1 MNNNSKTK
9 KNKDSLKDIDN
20 INDNNTQNNNKIK
33 DDSNKENNTNNI
45 NKEEK
50 GKEVMINIDSN
61 EDSEELSQSIKNL
74 LLDKEFASP
83 VIVKKEN
90 KLITNYHYAT
100 FKNGYG
106 ENACY
111 INVILHLLYNI
122 EELREFLISLF
133 QIDESNKPNE
143 KDEKKNKD
151 KDQNDNEDCK
161 IDNNEFL
168 TSLGKI
174 ISRYKDIISNKEKN
188 KNNQVTVINTLKMRK
203 ILEKL
208 SGNKFQLNTIAD
220 PVELFTFIL
229 DILSE
234 NLDGDTHKTFYL
246 DLIDEYTCEQNGCN
260 QIKNKY
266 DKDNFIYH
274 IYIDEI
280 LKYLSIEDI
289 KVKDYNNKL
298 FEYSYTS
305 FLQSNIKICEKC
317 NSLMEHDLIC
327 NNCPDYILINC
338 VWRESNPKLED
349 VMTILFLLSLKD
361 DLNNLFTLQIKKKQ
375 NSFYCLFGFILY
387 SFTLSHYIICQFN
400 EEKKVFVLLD
410 DEVVKEFNNL
420 YDLIIEISAEVLK
433 KNGKAFFYPVM
444 LIYQKRNIYYSQFLK
459 NNKLNDKKYGEI
471 INKCQDAINEYQS
484 KEVLTEEFKSD
495 NYQKLI
501 EEQKVIENQIR
512 RSRKKAKENSKD
524 KKKSNEGEEEKEKIN
539 DIKNGENIIRI
550 EDEDNKSM
558 KDDKEQNQGTSIA
571 NKYKEKNKNL
581 NSDTKNNDNNQRNK
595 SKSRKKEEKEETK
608 IEIEKEKEKNNS
620 KNKNN
625 KNTKVKKKRKEDI
638 NQIIWNQSD
647 RIKKEEQNK
656 ENEDKAY
663 KNTRKSVEMKN
674 NTYLGKK
681 INNPIGQNNI
691 NDKENKRKSQYKG
704 DNLRKS
710 YNSRKYK

>member
-20 INDNNTQNNNKIK
+20 INDDNTQNNNKIK

-50 GKEVMINIDSN
+50 GKEVVINIDSN

-122 EELREFLISLF
+122 EELRDFLYSLF

-143 KDEKKNKD
+143 KDEKKNKDQD

-168 TSLGKI
+168 TSLGII
-174 ISRYKDIISNKEKN
+174 ISRYHGIILNVEKN
-188 KNNQVTVINTLKMRK
+188 KNKQVTVINTLKMRK

-234 NLDGDTHKTFYL
+234 NLDGETHKTFYL
-246 DLIDEYTCEQNGCN
+246 DLIDEYTCEQKGCN

-400 EEKKVFVLLD
+400 EEKKVFALLD

-459 NNKLNDKKYGEI
+459 NKFSIFKI
-471 INKCQDAINEYQS
+471 IY
-484 KEVLTEEFKSD
+484 
-495 NYQKLI
+495 
-501 EEQKVIENQIR
+501 
-512 RSRKKAKENSKD
+512 
-524 KKKSNEGEEEKEKIN
+524 
-539 DIKNGENIIRI
+539 
-550 EDEDNKSM
+550 
-558 KDDKEQNQGTSIA
+558 
-571 NKYKEKNKNL
+571 
-581 NSDTKNNDNNQRNK
+581 
-595 SKSRKKEEKEETK
+595 
-608 IEIEKEKEKNNS
+608 
-620 KNKNN
+620 
-625 KNTKVKKKRKEDI
+625 
-638 NQIIWNQSD
+638 
-647 RIKKEEQNK
+647 
-656 ENEDKAY
+656 
-663 KNTRKSVEMKN
+663 
-674 NTYLGKK
+674 
-681 INNPIGQNNI
+681 
-691 NDKENKRKSQYKG
+691 
-704 DNLRKS
+704 
-710 YNSRKYK
+710 